1 MKNRRYQILS
11 FEQQLNAKYWDWTVE
26 KLKLFDDYQS
36 HKKAIFQ
43 EIYNRISENFELE
56 VIALNIHDMDISEM
70 HPDTFVAPHVHGVV
84 KFKVKRSISQLAEV
98 LGIGAEFIKKT
109 ERHRYNF
116 ENLMAYL
123 IHAKNPDKHMYSPE
137 NVETF
142 GTFDYLSY
150 FQSKEKQWKEYKA
163 TCKREDSKL
172 SLAYTLDQIYNGT
185 LSYRD
190 LMLDDNL
197 AYIFANH
204 QQEIRDRFTFRGE
217 RTAFLRLEDLR
228 LNKYKMTVIYVEGR
242 PGVGKTY
249 FARELAQT
257 IKNYGIANGYDSD
270 IFSAS
275 SSNPFNDYFGEDI
288 LILDDLRPQSISSSD
303 WLKLF
308 DPLNEAKMSARYKNR
323 LIVPR
328 VIIMTN
334 YKKTEDFFS
343 ELIGE
348 DVNQF
353 IRRVNF
359 SAEILKEKEGG
370 ELYGKYYH
378 LSESKELAIPK
389 QKRISEDEVLTLE
402 YDFESLYSNND
413 KDNFINQLL
422 NYYVYPRIYPK
433 TEQDFA
439 FLNEKIT
446 RID

>member
-1 MKNRRYQILS
+1 MRTKRYQILS
-11 FEQQLNAKYWDWTVE
+11 FEQQLNPQYWDWTVD
-26 KLKLFDDYQS
+26 KLKLFQDYQKN
-36 HKKAIFQ
+36 KKEIFQ
-43 EIYNRISENFELE
+43 EIYNRISDKFDLE
-56 VIALNIHDMDISEM
+56 MIGLNIHDMDISDMNPNE
-70 HPDTFVAPHVHGVV
+70 FVSPHVHVV
-84 KFKVKRSISQLAEV
+84 IKFKVKRSISQLAEV
-98 LGIGAEFIKKT
+98 LGIQAEFIKKP
-109 ERHRYNF
+109 EKHKYNF

-123 IHAKNPDKHMYSPE
+123 IHAKNPEKHMYPPE

-142 GTFDYLSY
+142 GTFDYLNY
-150 FQSKEKQWKEYKA
+150 FHSKEKQWKEYKA
-163 TCKREDSKL
+163 TRKREDSKL
-172 SLAYTLDQIYNGT
+172 SLAYTLDQIYDGN
-185 LSYRD
+185 LNYRD
-190 LMLDDNL
+190 LMLDDDL

-228 LNKYKMTVIYVEGR
+228 LNKYKLTVIYVEGK

-257 IKNYGIANGYDSD
+257 IKNYGLSQGYESD

-275 SSNPFNDYFGEDI
+275 SSNPFDDYFGEDI
-288 LILDDLRPQSISSSD
+288 MILDDLRPQSISASD

-348 DVNQF
+348 DINQF

-359 SAEILKEKEGG
+359 STEILKEEKGL
-370 ELYGKYYH
+370 ELLGKYYQ
-378 LSESKELAIPK
+378 LSHSKELSVPK

-402 YDFESLYSNND
+402 YDFEKLYSNND
-413 KDNFINQLL
+413 KDKFVNQLL
-422 NYYVYPRIYPK
+422 THFVYPRIYPK
-433 TEQDFA
+433 TEKDFE

-446 RID
+446 KVN